1 MKRILYFILLIV
13 YSLNLFSQEDH
24 NDENNPDSAKEYK
37 YCFRYLVDERSLY
50 EIEDEELKSHPFGDY
65 IARKFHMLKKS
76 YTYIERATPTSPGEK
91 TIVVKPSI
99 YYSLQKLNK
108 YFKKQVKDGIMTEEE
123 ARQELNQYL
132 DIAISIVVENTE
144 SLESDLR
151 KAKKP
156 DEISKVFSMVVLE

>member
-1 MKRILYFILLIV
+1 MKSIFNIILLAVI
-13 YSLNLFSQEDH
+13 SLHTFAQDAS
-24 NDENNPDSAKEYK
+24 NDGNKTDSAKEFK
-37 YCFRYLVDERSLY
+37 YCFRYCVDENSLY
-50 EIEDEELKSHPFGDY
+50 EIDDEELINHFLGDY

-76 YTYIERATPTSPGEK
+76 YTYVEQATPTSPGEK
-91 TIVVKPSI
+91 IIVVKPSI
-99 YYSLQKLNK
+99 YYALQKLNK

-144 SLESDLR
+144 SLEDDLR

-156 DEISKVFSMVVLE
+156 DEISKVFSMVMLE

>member
-1 MKRILYFILLIV
+1 MIV

-24 NDENNPDSAKEYK
+24 NDENNPGSEKEYK
-37 YCFRYLVDERSLY
+37 YCFRSLVDEESLY
-50 EIEDEELKSHPFGDY
+50 KIEDEELKSHPLGDY
-65 IARKFHMLKKS
+65 IARKFYMLKES
-76 YTYIERATPTSPGEK
+76 YTYVERATPTSPGEK

-123 ARQELNQYL
+123 AIKELSQYL

-144 SLESDLR
+144 SFENDLR

-156 DEISKVFSMVVLE
+156 DEISKVFSMVMLE